1 LCPYISISVLS
12 KTTKRLPDIIQLLP
26 DAIANQIAA
35 GEVVQRP
42 ASVVK
47 ELLENAV
54 DAGANQI
61 TLIVKDAGKTHLQI
75 IDNGAGMSETDARMS
90 LERHATSK
98 IKRAEDLFSIKT
110 MGFRG
115 EALASI
121 AAVAQMEMKTRQG
134 DKELGTLLVVEA
146 SEVKR
151 QEPVACD
158 KGTSIT
164 VKNLFFNIPARRN
177 FLKSNPVEMN
187 HIVDEFYRLALA
199 YPDIAFAFHN
209 NDQLLF
215 DLPPSKLS
223 QRIVNI
229 FGKSYQSQLAACQE
243 ETDLLKIMG
252 YVGKPEFARKSKAE
266 QFFFV
271 NNRFIRNHYLGH
283 AVKSAFKGLIAE
295 DTHPFFVLFI
305 DIDPKHVDINVHPT
319 KTEIKFDDDRS
330 VYAVIFAAV
339 SKALAEHNFLPALNF
354 QADVNLI
361 NKLQNAGAAQKQEY
375 INEQLGDSL
384 SRSNLQNWE
393 KLFEDHAQLSSL
405 KIAGKEENPN
415 VLRFES
421 AINREGIAT
430 PKEQVIF
437 QLNQQ
442 YIVRS
447 VQAGLM
453 IIDQQSAHERVLYE
467 AFSNQRNMSGP
478 SQQSL
483 FPQTLQLSV
492 TDFNLIEEI
501 QDEIRNLGFD
511 FDFFGKDAIVIN
523 GIPSKI
529 KPGNEKLLFEALI
542 EQFKQNQTELN
553 IPKQESLIRALAKRS
568 AIKSKQ
574 IMERE
579 EMLALVEQLFACSN
593 PNYTPSGKPVF
604 FIFDNNKIQSFFEN
618 I

>member
-1 LCPYISISVLS
+1 MA
-12 KTTKRLPDIIQLLP
+12 DIIKLLP

-42 ASVVK
+42 ASAVK

-54 DAGANQI
+54 DAGASHI
-61 TLIVKDAGKTHLQI
+61 TLIIKEAGKTHIQV
-75 IDNGAGMSETDARMS
+75 IDDGAGMSETDARMS

-98 IKRAEDLFSIKT
+98 IRKAEDLFSIKT

-121 AAVAQMEMKTRQG
+121 AAVSQMEIKTRQ
-134 DKELGTLLVVEA
+134 DNKELGTLLVVEA

-151 QEPVACD
+151 QEPVASD

-164 VKNLFFNIPARRN
+164 VKNLFYNIPARRN

-187 HIVDEFYRLALA
+187 HIVEEFYRLALA
-199 YPDIAFAFHN
+199 HAEITFKFYN

-215 DLPPSKLS
+215 DLPPSKLG

-229 FGKSYQSQLAACQE
+229 FGKSFQSQLAACQE
-243 ETDLLKIMG
+243 ETDLLKITG
-252 YVGKPEFARKSKAE
+252 YVGKPEFARKSKSE
-266 QFFFV
+266 QYFFV

-283 AVKSAFKGLIAE
+283 AVKSAFKGLIAD

-305 DIDPKHVDINVHPT
+305 DIDPKHVDVNVHPT

-339 SKALAEHNFLPALNF
+339 SKSLAEHNFIPALDF

-361 NKLQNAGAAQKQEY
+361 NKLQGADAAQKQQFITEHMGDA
-375 INEQLGDSL
+375 LG
-384 SRSNLQNWE
+384 RSNLQNWE
-393 KLFEDHAQLSSL
+393 KMFEDHTQLSAL
-405 KIAGKEENPN
+405 KLSGDDENSP
-415 VLRFES
+415 VRLRFES
-421 AINREGIAT
+421 AINKDEESFTPREH
-430 PKEQVIF
+430 VLF
-437 QLNQQ
+437 QLKQQ
-442 YIVRS
+442 YLVRN
-447 VQAGLM
+447 VKAGLM
-453 IIDQQSAHERVLYE
+453 IIDQQAAHERVLYE
-467 AFSNQRNMSGP
+467 AFSNQRNITGA
-478 SQQSL
+478 SQQCL

-492 TDFNLIEEI
+492 TDYNLVGEIKDEI
-501 QDEIRNLGFD
+501 QKLGFD
-511 FDFFGKDAIVIN
+511 FDFFGKDAVVVN

-529 KPGNEKLLFEALI
+529 KPGNEKILFEGLL
-542 EQFKQNQTELN
+542 EQFKLNQAELN

-568 AIKSKQ
+568 AIKAGQ
-574 IMERE
+574 LMERE
-579 EMLALVEQLFACSN
+579 EMLALVEQLFACTN

-604 FIFDNNKIQSFFEN
+604 FIFDTEKIQSFFES

>member
-1 LCPYISISVLS
+1 M
-12 KTTKRLPDIIQLLP
+12 PDIIQLLP

-42 ASVVK
+42 ASAVK

-54 DAGANQI
+54 DAGATQV
-61 TLIVKDAGKTHLQI
+61 TLIIKDAGKTQI
-75 IDNGAGMSETDARMS
+75 QVIDNGAGMSETDARMS

-98 IKRAEDLFSIKT
+98 IRKAEDLFSIKT

-121 AAVAQMEMKTRQG
+121 AAVAQLDMRTRQES
-134 DKELGTLLVVEA
+134 KELGTLLVVEA

-199 YPDIAFAFHN
+199 YPDIAFTFYN

-243 ETDLLKIMG
+243 ETDLLKILG
-252 YVGKPEFARKSKAE
+252 YVGKPEFARKSKTE

-354 QADVNLI
+354 ESDVNLI
-361 NKLQNAGAAQKQEY
+361 SKIQNASTALRQEY
-375 INEQLGDSL
+375 IKEQFGDSL

-393 KLFEDHAQLSSL
+393 KMFENHAQLSTL
-405 KIAGKEENPN
+405 KIVSKEENPN

-421 AINREGIAT
+421 AINKDEIL
-430 PKEQVIF
+430 PHKEQIIF

-442 YIVRS
+442 FIVRS
-447 VQAGLM
+447 VQTGLM
-453 IIDQQSAHERVLYE
+453 IIDQQAAHERVLYE
-467 AFSNQRNMSGP
+467 SFSNQKNVSGA

-492 TDFNLIEEI
+492 TDYNLIEEI
-501 QDEIRNLGFD
+501 QDEIRILGFD

-529 KPGNEKLLFEALI
+529 KPGNEKILFEGLI
-542 EQFKQNQTELN
+542 EQFKHNQEELN

-568 AIKSKQ
+568 AIKRGLPMDK
-574 IMERE
+574 E
-579 EMLALVEQLFACSN
+579 EMLALVEQLFACAN

-604 FIFDNNKIQSFFEN
+604 FIFDNSKILSFFES

>member
-1 LCPYISISVLS
+1 LCPFTSISGLR
-12 KTTKRLPDIIQLLP
+12 KTTKHLPDIIQLLP

-42 ASVVK
+42 ASAVK

-54 DAGANQI
+54 DAGATEI
-61 TLIVKDAGKTHLQI
+61 TLIIKDAGKTQI
-75 IDNGAGMSETDARMS
+75 QVIDNGAGMSETDARMS

-98 IKRAEDLFSIKT
+98 IKKAEDLFSIKT

-121 AAVAQMEMKTRQG
+121 AAVAQLDMRTRQES
-134 DKELGTLLVVEA
+134 KELGTLLVVEA

-199 YPDIAFAFHN
+199 YPDIAFTFYN

-229 FGKSYQSQLAACQE
+229 FGKTYQSQLAACQE

-252 YVGKPEFARKSKAE
+252 YVGKPEFARKSKTE

-354 QADVNLI
+354 ESDVNLI
-361 NKLQNAGAAQKQEY
+361 SKIQNASTALRQEY
-375 INEQLGDSL
+375 IKEQFGDSL

-393 KLFEDHAQLSSL
+393 KMFENHAQLSSL
-405 KIAGKEENPN
+405 KIVGKEENPN

-421 AINREGIAT
+421 AINKDEIL
-430 PKEQVIF
+430 PHKEQIIF

-442 YIVRS
+442 FIVRS
-447 VQAGLM
+447 VQTGLM
-453 IIDQQSAHERVLYE
+453 IIDQQAAHERVLYE
-467 AFSNQRNMSGP
+467 SFSNQRNVSGA

-492 TDFNLIEEI
+492 TDYNLIEEI
-501 QDEIRNLGFD
+501 QDEIRILGFD

-529 KPGNEKLLFEALI
+529 KPGNEKFLFEGLI
-542 EQFKQNQTELN
+542 EQFKHNQEELN

-568 AIKSKQ
+568 AIKRGLP
-574 IMERE
+574 MDRE
-579 EMLALVEQLFACSN
+579 EMLALVEQLFACAN

-604 FIFDNNKIQSFFEN
+604 FIFDNNKILSFFES